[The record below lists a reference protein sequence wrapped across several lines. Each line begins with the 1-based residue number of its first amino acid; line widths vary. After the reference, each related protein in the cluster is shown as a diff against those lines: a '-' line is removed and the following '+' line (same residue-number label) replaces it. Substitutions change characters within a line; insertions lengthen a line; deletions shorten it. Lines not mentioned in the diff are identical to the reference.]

1 MHEDGRFYD
10 FLCHKGVMAAVHELI
25 QDVDAIRLFP
35 NYSLRP
41 KTNLAIHEV
50 IWHQDAGLTPSGAPN
65 DASVEAR
72 TDAFGIGTT
81 VRNYKQ
87 LRFNTHRGG
96 SGGNR
101 VGVYDIR

>member
-1 MHEDGRFYD
+1 
-10 FLCHKGVMAAVHELI
+10 MAAVHELI

-101 VGVYDIR
+101 VGVYDRR